1 MISVIPFPNLS
12 YMIVCYED
20 HIILEALVS
29 LEFCGMIVIELEK
42 VIAGAKKLDI
52 GVKNHSR
59 TLKTAVV
66 KNHSRFSGILMI
78 LGLILDSQCLPR
90 AMATFEF
97 TPGSKLMNSGDINI
111 QPAEVSFLNLAIHGR
126 VYSDNY
132 RKRSPFLSAI
142 NGKILLVLQGFLA
155 AEVLFLNVFR
165 CVVVSRLPS
174 PPSTLLA
181 VNQKANIINNGRVPS
196 GTKKAPL
203 TYLAIQISRHA
214 AFAWQGLQGSII
226 NSICFQKLKEKGSSR
241 PIHTKTSSS
250 CDQSRGGN
258 IQNYELLAACS

>member
-1 MISVIPFPNLS
+1 MAIYTSLSSVFGVGSLRFSVVLLFS
-12 YMIVCYED
+12 YEK
-20 HIILEALVS
+20 
-29 LEFCGMIVIELEK
+29 LEK

-78 LGLILDSQCLPR
+78 LGLILDSQCMPSLHLVFR
-90 AMATFEF
+90 QKRHCKDLQSTAKCSDHFA
-97 TPGSKLMNSGDINI
+97 
-111 QPAEVSFLNLAIHGR
+111 VSFLNLAIHGR

-174 PPSTLLA
+174 PPLTLLA

-214 AFAWQGLQGSII
+214 AFKWQGLQGSIM

-241 PIHTKTSSS
+241 PSHTETSSS
-250 CDQSRGGN
+250 CDQSWGN
-258 IQNYELLAACS
+258 TQNYELLPTCS

>member
-1 MISVIPFPNLS
+1 MAIYTSLSSVFGVGSLTFSVVLLFS
-12 YMIVCYED
+12 YEK
-20 HIILEALVS
+20 
-29 LEFCGMIVIELEK
+29 LEK

-59 TLKTAVV
+59 TLKTVAV
-66 KNHSRFSGILMI
+66 KNHSRFSGISD
-78 LGLILDSQCLPR
+78 DSGADLR
-90 AMATFEF
+90 FSVLAEF
-97 TPGSKLMNSGDINI
+97 TP
-111 QPAEVSFLNLAIHGR
+111 VSFLNLAIHGR

-174 PPSTLLA
+174 PPLTLLA

-214 AFAWQGLQGSII
+214 AFKWQGLQGSIM
-226 NSICFQKLKEKGSSR
+226 NSICFSEIERKGILEAES
-241 PIHTKTSSS
+241 H
-250 CDQSRGGN
+250 
-258 IQNYELLAACS
+258 